1 MRRGS
6 LRVRLLAAGA
16 ASIVLA
22 LALAGFGLVLLFER
36 HVERRMAVELEAY
49 LRQLVSSLEQAGDGS
64 LQLAREPADPRF
76 QEPLSGLYWQ
86 IALEPDGQLLRSRS
100 LWDGALD
107 RQRIE
112 EQRVDQRENRSVHA
126 DAKGKRDDGRGRK
139 RRRPAKRAQR
149 ESNVFPEPLHEGS
162 L

>member
-64 LQLAREPADPRF
+64 LQLAWEPADPRF
-76 QEPLSGLYWQ
+76 QEPLSGL
-86 IALEPDGQLLRSRS
+86 
-100 LWDGALD
+100 
-107 RQRIE
+107 
-112 EQRVDQRENRSVHA
+112 
-126 DAKGKRDDGRGRK
+126 
-139 RRRPAKRAQR
+139 
-149 ESNVFPEPLHEGS
+149 
-162 L
+162 